1 MFSVIIPVYNRR
13 DLVSRAIRSV
23 LEQQGPDRE
32 IIVVDD
38 ASTDNTPGVVAD
50 IKDPRINLK
59 RLWVN
64 REQNPRNTGLAEAK
78 GELIA
83 IQNSDDIWAE
93 NKLQQQVDY
102 LAEHPDCGAVFTA
115 VQLIDENGEDIN
127 QNWFAVRSIPRHQ

>member
-1 MFSVIIPVYNRR
+1 MPLVTVIMASYNHEQF
-13 DLVSRAIRSV
+13 VGEAVASV
-23 LEQQGPDRE
+23 LAQSFSDLEL
-32 IIVVDD
+32 IVDDD
-38 ASTDNTPGVVAD
+38 ASTDNTLGVVAD

-64 REQNPRNTGLAEAK
+64 REQNPRNSGLAEAK

-102 LAEHPDCGAVFTA
+102 LTEHPDCCAVFTA
-115 VQLIDENGEDIN
+115 V
-127 QNWFAVRSIPRHQ
+127 